1 MLNWCDKLTA
11 FLLGMIEFKSS
22 FTKRYEDY
30 SLTLSYDHG
39 RNFAHK
45 LTFNRYE
52 EKQNA

>member
-1 MLNWCDKLTA
+1 MPKLTA
-11 FLLGMIEFKSS
+11 FLFGLIEFRSS

-30 SLTLSYDHG
+30 ALALSYDRG

-52 EKQNA
+52 EIEK